1 MPSPLTP
8 HRAQGATLKENTS
21 EEKELARVY
30 RRFYLALQLRD
41 LCNETP
47 IHVVSRKYD
56 APRGTVQTLS
66 QTCQGFAAGM
76 IKFCDTMGWG

>member
-1 MPSPLTP
+1 VSSPLTP

-41 LCNETP
+41 LCNEMSFLASTTRR
-47 IHVVSRKYD
+47 VVQSRPC
-56 APRGTVQTLS
+56 PRHARASL
-66 QTCQGFAAGM
+66 QG
-76 IKFCDTMGWG
+76 